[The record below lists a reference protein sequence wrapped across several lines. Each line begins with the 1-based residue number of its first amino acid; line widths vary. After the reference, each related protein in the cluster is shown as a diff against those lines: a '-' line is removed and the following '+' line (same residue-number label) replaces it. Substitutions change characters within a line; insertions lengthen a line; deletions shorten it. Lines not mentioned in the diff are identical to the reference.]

1 MFITFSVLMKNDN
14 VLIAFVALS
23 FLGFIIEICALFAE
37 SPWVDLEPAVVAKR
51 VNMEQNPVKSLV
63 EFGSLI

>member
-1 MFITFSVLMKNDN
+1 MF
-14 VLIAFVALS
+14 AL
-23 FLGFIIEICALFAE
+23 LGIMSIIIFIVEICALFVE

-51 VNMEQNPVKSLV
+51 VNMEQNPEKSLV